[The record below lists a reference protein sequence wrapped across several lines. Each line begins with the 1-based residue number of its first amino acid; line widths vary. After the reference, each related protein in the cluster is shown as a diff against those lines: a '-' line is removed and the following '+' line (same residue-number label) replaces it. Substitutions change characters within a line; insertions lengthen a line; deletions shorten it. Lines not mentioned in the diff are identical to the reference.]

1 MRTSGSRLH
10 SVRCATALTISGWK
24 NNCVIEFDA
33 SGRIQSLREDSQ
45 SDVDLDL
52 KGTVIAGIP
61 NLHSHAHQKVITGL
75 TEHRIAGQD
84 DFWGWRELMY
94 RANARLDPEQLQTIA
109 RYLYIDMLQKGYTSV
124 AEFHYLHHQ
133 PDGTPYADLSEM
145 SAQLL
150 EAASEAGIAIT
161 LLPVLYCRGGFKDE
175 PVQDSQHRFFNNP
188 ERYLALLES
197 CHSLCAKNPDRSLGF
212 AAHSLRAVSP
222 SAMSSTIEAAGPML
236 EGAPI
241 HIHVAE
247 QMREVNDCVEIN
259 GARPVA
265 WLYDQCDV
273 NDRWCLVHATHVDPQ
288 EQALLAQS
296 GAIVGLCPTTEAN
309 LGAGIFPAAELMTN
323 NGFLGVGSEMCIRDS
338 PEHDSPQ

>member
-1 MRTSGSRLH
+1 MRTSGSRLN
-10 SVRCATALTISGWK
+10 SVRCASALTVSGWK
-24 NNCVIEFDA
+24 NNCVIELNA
-33 SGRIQSLREDSQ
+33 SGRIQSLREDTQ
-45 SDVDLDL
+45 SDVDLIL

-61 NLHSHAHQKVITGL
+61 NLHSHAHQKVLTGL

-94 RANARLDPEQLQTIA
+94 RANARLDPGQLQTIA
-109 RYLYIDMLQKGYTSV
+109 RYLYIDMLLKGYTSV

-150 EAASEAGIAIT
+150 EAGSEAGIAIT

-222 SAMSSTIEAAGPML
+222 QPCRQPS
-236 EGAPI
+236 
-241 HIHVAE
+241 
-247 QMREVNDCVEIN
+247 R
-259 GARPVA
+259 RR
-265 WLYDQCDV
+265 DQCLKELRSTSMLLSRCV
-273 NDRWCLVHATHVDPQ
+273 KSMT
-288 EQALLAQS
+288 ALK
-296 GAIVGLCPTTEAN
+296 
-309 LGAGIFPAAELMTN
+309 
-323 NGFLGVGSEMCIRDS
+323 
-338 PEHDSPQ
+338 